1 MEHLSIQ
8 KYQYAIKKKE
18 KRKKHLLAYSSKCL
32 CENTSN
38 LQDEASQKEEGNI

>member
-8 KYQYAIKKKE
+8 KYQYAIKK

-32 CENTSN
+32 CENASN